1 MENEVI
7 HREREFSN
15 EYINMMYR
23 LFVRC
28 PGVDT
33 RDASGAVHLGEIGS
47 IIEKN
52 WEKATPYSPA
62 TRKKAF

>member
-1 MENEVI
+1 MGNIV
-7 HREREFSN
+7 EREKEFSD
-15 EYINMMYR
+15 EYINMMYW

-33 RDASGAVHLGEIGS
+33 RDSSGVLHLGEIGS
-47 IIEKN
+47 IVERN

-62 TRKKAF
+62 TRKKA